1 MKKSKVK
8 RIVKSNIKRLQKLFD
23 LQSWDIV
30 FEYHSVSES
39 DASGSCDCLVERQV
53 ALIVLDPGMIEDEAD
68 VIEVL
73 IHELIHCITSTFHTY
88 KAAVS
93 CLVDSGNTLDAIGV
107 IYERAE
113 EETVSSFCR
122 ILERMQH
129 ENLRR
134 ERTQ

>member
-1 MKKSKVK
+1 MDKSLVTE
-8 RIVKSNIKRLQKLFD
+8 IVEANIDRLQKL
-23 LQSWDIV
+23 LGLSAWVIV
-30 FEYHSVSES
+30 FEYHSVSDS

-73 IHELIHCITSTFHTY
+73 THELIHCITSTFHTY

-113 EETVSSFCR
+113 EEIVCHFCR
-122 ILERMQH
+122 ILER
-129 ENLRR
+129 
-134 ERTQ
+134 TQ